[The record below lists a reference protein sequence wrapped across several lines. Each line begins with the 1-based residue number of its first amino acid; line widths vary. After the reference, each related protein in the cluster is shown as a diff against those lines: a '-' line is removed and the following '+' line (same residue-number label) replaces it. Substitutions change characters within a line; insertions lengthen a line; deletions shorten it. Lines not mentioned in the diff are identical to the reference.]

1 MKPPALL
8 PADSPQ
14 PPADQPPREPGSD
27 VARVVGPIGPYW
39 DALRKLKRVRVG
51 GVPSSGLVI
60 SRTPDPATDPAGGS
74 RAP

>member
-1 MKPPALL
+1 MNPPALP
-8 PADSPQ
+8 PADAPQ
-14 PPADQPPREPGSD
+14 PPADQAPREPGSD

-51 GVPSSGLVI
+51 GVPSSGIVI
-60 SRTPDPATDPAGGS
+60 SRTPDPAIDLKSGS

>member
-1 MKPPALL
+1 MNPPALP

-14 PPADQPPREPGSD
+14 TPSDDPARQSGPAGP
-27 VARVVGPIGPYW
+27 VVVGPIGPYW

-51 GVPSSGLVI
+51 GVPSSGIVI
-60 SRTPDPATDPAGGS
+60 SRTPDPATDPAGGL